1 MKTIDRFINL
11 TRVIA
16 FFMGIFV
23 ILIKAL
29 NVFGYITIT
38 SSIFDLLF
46 ILLWVALGYLVVS
59 MIIDVARIIEE
70 GKSDLKEQEKKK
82 NREDLV
88 KMFTCTFIGTAV
100 IMMIYYI
107 LTTL

>member
-1 MKTIDRFINL
+1 MKKVDRFINL

-23 ILIKAL
+23 LLIKGL
-29 NVFGYITIT
+29 SVFGYITIT

-46 ILLWVALGYLVVS
+46 ILLWVALGYLTISLIV
-59 MIIDVARIIEE
+59 DVARIIEE
-70 GKSDLKEQEKKK
+70 GKSDLKEEEKKK
-82 NREDLV
+82 SREALI
-88 KMFTCTFIGTAV
+88 KMFTCTLIGTAV

-107 LTTL
+107 ISTI